1 MQEAGETYDHYRT
14 VVRQLADRCEFESIT
29 ADQILRD
36 KLVFGIQ
43 DSRVRERLL
52 REKDLSLEK
61 TDEICRAY
69 ETTMEQM
76 KVVGGT
82 STGDTDLGRVVQR
95 GADSRVKECVYCG
108 RMHDVSKRENCP
120 AFGKKCDKCNKQNHF
135 SKVCF
140 GSVPKPS
147 QRSNRVH
154 YLEDG
159 FSENGSLD
167 EVFGVEEISAVTL
180 DDPQLLTLKLE
191 SGNYLRFQPDTG
203 AQCNVVPLH
212 LYKKATRDFNLINV
226 TPVSTAIISYGG
238 TWIPI
243 LGRVCL
249 RVWRGDFRCFLDC
262 NLMDSKKDETVKP
275 VQRSPRR
282 VPVAIRERL
291 QETLGDLEKRE
302 IVARVTTPTTWISS
316 MVVVPKPNDALRI
329 RLDPKD
335 LNRALQRENYPLPTI
350 EEVASR
356 LHRAKVFTVLDVAC
370 GFWHVA
376 LDEQSS
382 FLTTF
387 NTPFGRYRWKRMRFG
402 IKSASEI
409 FQRKM
414 HELIEGLNEVEV
426 IVDDFVVVGYGDSL
440 EAASKDH
447 DKSLLAFLQ
456 RCEERG
462 IHLNSD
468 KLKLRMREVPF
479 IGHVAVKVFEQ
490 IQRKFEPYVKCPDRT
505 MLQVYSKVTIQC
517 DASQHGRGAVLL
529 QSEQPVAYAS
539 RALTPTEE
547 NYAQIERELLAIVF
561 ACEKFDAY
569 IYGRD
574 SVRVQTDHKPLE
586 SIFQEELCVAPKRL
600 QRMLLRLQKA
610 SSPNTSKRPQ
620 IARRTTKTTLYEEPV
635 TELGR
640 PVDVL
645 VVKGPRL
652 VVPTCMRKE
661 LMSVAHSTH
670 IGTEGCLRRVRE
682 CLFWPR
688 IASDVK
694 DYVSKCDVCLAYR
707 TSQTKEPL
715 LQHEVIYRPRAKVAA
730 DLCESN
736 GRTLLVVSD
745 YFSNFIEV
753 SRLYAITT
761 LAVVRELKAIFARFG
776 IPEIILTDN
785 GPQFSSKEFKAFAE
799 SWYFNHIT
807 TSPRY
812 PRSNGKAENAVKT
825 VKRLFKKCK
834 QSGVPEFQALLDWRN
849 TPTEGMATIPAQRLM
864 VRLCHKKRRQKEY
877 YDRYAKPLPNLSPG
891 EIVRMR
897 LPGQKVWTPG
907 TCLDSAGPRSFL
919 IKAGG
924 AVFRRNRRDI
934 REFKQ
939 ITTAGAATAIVVDE
953 AWGGRS
959 SASRSDLLKLPI
971 IKTDETPAQSQTV
984 VSKEIPLPSSSRTVS
999 PRHRTVHVPSSP
1011 TSEVPSAEPP
1021 SFQLEVPPIGLQRSQ
1036 RERKPPTRFRDY
1048 VLT

>member
-1 MQEAGETYDHYRT
+1 
-14 VVRQLADRCEFESIT
+14 
-29 ADQILRD
+29 
-36 KLVFGIQ
+36 
-43 DSRVRERLL
+43 
-52 REKDLSLEK
+52 
-61 TDEICRAY
+61 
-69 ETTMEQM
+69 
-76 KVVGGT
+76 
-82 STGDTDLGRVVQR
+82 
-95 GADSRVKECVYCG
+95 
-108 RMHDVSKRENCP
+108 
-120 AFGKKCDKCNKQNHF
+120 
-135 SKVCF
+135 
-140 GSVPKPS
+140 
-147 QRSNRVH
+147 
-154 YLEDG
+154 
-159 FSENGSLD
+159 
-167 EVFGVEEISAVTL
+167 
-180 DDPQLLTLKLE
+180 
-191 SGNYLRFQPDTG
+191 
-203 AQCNVVPLH
+203 
-212 LYKKATRDFNLINV
+212 
-226 TPVSTAIISYGG
+226 
-238 TWIPI
+238 
-243 LGRVCL
+243 
-249 RVWRGDFRCFLDC
+249 
-262 NLMDSKKDETVKP
+262 
-275 VQRSPRR
+275 
-282 VPVAIRERL
+282 
-291 QETLGDLEKRE
+291 
-302 IVARVTTPTTWISS
+302 

-600 QRMLLRLQKA
+600 QRMLLRLQKYVLDVTYLKGETMLIAVTLSRAHLPDVNA
-610 SSPNTSKRPQ
+610 SVFVRE
-620 IARRTTKTTLYEEPV
+620 LEEVDHRANLSPV

-864 VRLCHKKRRQKEY
+864 VRLCR
-877 YDRYAKPLPNLSPG
+877 
-891 EIVRMR
+891 
-897 LPGQKVWTPG
+897 T
-907 TCLDSAGPRSFL
+907 
-919 IKAGG
+919 
-924 AVFRRNRRDI
+924 
-934 REFKQ
+934 
-939 ITTAGAATAIVVDE
+939 
-953 AWGGRS
+953 
-959 SASRSDLLKLPI
+959 LL
-971 IKTDETPAQSQTV
+971 
-984 VSKEIPLPSSSRTVS
+984 
-999 PRHRTVHVPSSP
+999 P
-1011 TSEVPSAEPP
+1011 TSESLLRPC
-1021 SFQLEVPPIGLQRSQ
+1021 
-1036 RERKPPTRFRDY
+1036 
-1048 VLT
+1048 